1 MKIKNLTVKQLMKKN
16 VANSKVMQNLAYGAA
31 KRKVDTLKKELLK
44 ELNDH
49 PVTKEIEQGPM
60 GMNSSLLGGYGNFF
74 GFLGF
79 TPSQKPVQI
88 IREGFEKFIQVE
100 KKPRLNKLSQKSFE
114 WEFPIRYPSAQEI
127 YAATPLTWTTQ
138 SWVKG
143 VERGISNFVNTLFGA
158 NENSRS
164 GVAIQSERK
173 LNLVNFSPTPYI
185 TPMLQRFKTKLK

>member
-114 WEFPIRYPSAQEI
+114 WELRQAEIKWKNEQSQTINEFGPGLMNQEQLL
-127 YAATPLTWTTQ
+127 ANREGDQT
-138 SWVKG
+138 SG
-143 VERGISNFVNTLFGA
+143 FG
-158 NENSRS
+158 
-164 GVAIQSERK
+164 
-173 LNLVNFSPTPYI
+173 
-185 TPMLQRFKTKLK
+185 